1 MCGTCQDVLEGLE
14 RIDEET
20 DELDINFVKIN
31 DPKYAKKYGVSK
43 LPALVYFRKKFPSI
57 YRGEN
62 RVFKKVSTLLLKIC
76 ILNSFVNLFIYFFCR
91 QLVERDRSFN
101 VAPDKSLQ
109 AYRAELDH
117 VHGAL
122 SSPGLPI
129 LFSLYHLRT
138 AT

>member
-14 RIDEET
+14 RIDGET

-62 RVFKKVSTLLLKIC
+62 RVFKKVSTLLLKIFSTA
-76 ILNSFVNLFIYFFCR
+76 LLFIYFFCR

-129 LFSLYHLRT
+129 LFGLYHLRT

>member
-14 RIDEET
+14 RIDGET

>member
-1 MCGTCQDVLEGLE
+1 MCGTCHDVLEGLE
-14 RIDEET
+14 RIDGET

-62 RVFKKVSTLLLKIC
+62 RVFKKVSTLLLKIFSTD
-76 ILNSFVNLFIYFFCR
+76 LSFIYR